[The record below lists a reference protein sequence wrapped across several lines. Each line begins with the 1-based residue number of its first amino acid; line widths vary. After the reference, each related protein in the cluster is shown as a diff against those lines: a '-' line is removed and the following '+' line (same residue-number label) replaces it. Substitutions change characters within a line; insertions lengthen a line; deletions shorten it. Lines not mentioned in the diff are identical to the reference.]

1 MIAIKLRKDYEDK
14 TLEEIIQERN
24 KILEQIKE
32 YENKFV
38 FGDPK
43 YDEIIYSKPSPQ
55 TIYSVNNDDLIML
68 TQLINERLT
77 KRDDTM

>member
-1 MIAIKLRKDYEDK
+1 MIAIKLRKNYEDK

-24 KILEQIKE
+24 KVLKEIKE
-32 YENKFV
+32 YEDKFV
-38 FGDPK
+38 FGEPK

-68 TQLINERLT
+68 TQLINEKIS
-77 KRDDTM
+77 KREDII